1 MRSSRNLKLLPVKL
15 VQMKKEKPALTQP
28 PLAVKPGTATG
39 AQQAYVPQAPT
50 PPQISEEAS
59 RQDPPGEDKRL
70 AADETATQ
78 TTPPAETTPPE
89 AAGAEAKG
97 SQDASPE
104 SASAD
109 PASPAGPA
117 SQEASDRETL
127 STGDSGPVLESAE
140 PVPVQEEPRVEARQA
155 EAARVEVRPDPVAAP
170 SRMPIVFALVALV
183 AAGLSG
189 WQVYEQRGTVK
200 ELRDELAQRLTSADV
215 TVGELRALTRQGQ
228 EAIASMQ
235 GRLGGFD
242 AKLAATEGQA
252 AALEALYQEH
262 ARSRNDQVLAE
273 VEQAINIAAQQLQLA
288 GNFEAA
294 LIALEGADARL
305 AMPDQAHLQALRK
318 ALIKDLDNVRAHPRV
333 DVSGLALRLEIL
345 LAKVDTLPLA
355 YEFSLG
361 ESAAVGKPVEAPPV
375 DVEAGIVD
383 QATGYMQTL
392 VADMWEEVRNMIRLE
407 RLDHVDPALLAPAQS
422 TFLRENVKIRL
433 LTARLALLAR
443 DGRTYSADLAQAR
456 AWVERYFDT
465 RQDEVKR
472 VIADLT
478 ELESQSISA
487 QPPTLEETFA
497 ALRIVQAR
505 TPAAPRVNPQTN
517 SAAGSD
523 TATANR

>member
-1 MRSSRNLKLLPVKL
+1 
-15 VQMKKEKPALTQP
+15 MKKEKPALTQP
-28 PLAVKPGTATG
+28 PLAGKPDKAPEAEESSVPRTADG
-39 AQQAYVPQAPT
+39 APEQVD
-50 PPQISEEAS
+50 SAS
-59 RQDPPGEDKRL
+59 RDTPSETQQTPASDDITTHDTAPLEPATPEPAG
-70 AADETATQ
+70 AAGSEVSPQ
-78 TTPPAETTPPE
+78 VE
-89 AAGAEAKG
+89 AAAAV
-97 SQDASPE
+97 
-104 SASAD
+104 
-109 PASPAGPA
+109 
-117 SQEASDRETL
+117 ET
-127 STGDSGPVLESAE
+127 V
-140 PVPVQEEPRVEARQA
+140 
-155 EAARVEVRPDPVAAP
+155 AAVEVPKPDPVTPESRAAIPPVQIAPP
-170 SRMPIVFALVALV
+170 SRAPMVIAFVALV

-189 WQVYEQRGTVK
+189 WQVFEQRGVAK
-200 ELRDELAQRLTSADV
+200 ELRDELAQRLTGADV
-215 TVGELRALTRQGQ
+215 GVGEVRALTRQHQ
-228 EAIASMQ
+228 ETIAALQ

-262 ARSRNDQVLAE
+262 SRTRNDQVLAE

-318 ALIKDLDNVRAHPRV
+318 ALIKDLDTVRAHPRV

-355 YEFSLG
+355 YEFSLS
-361 ESAAVGKPVEAPPV
+361 ESAAIGEPVVAAPV
-375 DVEAGIVD
+375 DTEAGIVE
-383 QATGYMQTL
+383 QATGYMRTL
-392 VADMWEEVRNMIRLE
+392 AADMWEEVRRMIRLE

-456 AWVERYFDT
+456 AWIERYFDI
-465 RQDEVKR
+465 RQDEVKQ

-478 ELESQSISA
+478 ELENQSISA

-505 TPAAPRVNPQTN
+505 TPAAPRVAPQ
-517 SAAGSD
+517 SDSGAGPD

>member
-1 MRSSRNLKLLPVKL
+1 
-15 VQMKKEKPALTQP
+15 MKKEKPALTQP
-28 PLAVKPGTATG
+28 PQSGKPGKASEVDDMSATPVQG
-39 AQQAYVPQAPT
+39 VVPDQVDSPARDTPTEPETQAAE
-50 PPQISEEAS
+50 PPVA
-59 RQDPPGEDKRL
+59 
-70 AADETATQ
+70 
-78 TTPPAETTPPE
+78 PE
-89 AAGAEAKG
+89 AVAT
-97 SQDASPE
+97 E
-104 SASAD
+104 SAPGD
-109 PASPAGPA
+109 GPAGDGA
-117 SQEASDRETL
+117 TTAASDR
-127 STGDSGPVLESAE
+127 PESDQAPDPAPTAAE
-140 PVPVQEEPRVEARQA
+140 PAVSAIPIQTEA
-155 EAARVEVRPDPVAAP
+155 AAP
-170 SRMPIVFALVALV
+170 SRVPVVIAVAALVV
-183 AAGLSG
+183 AALSG
-189 WQVYEQRGTVK
+189 WQVFEQRGIAK
-200 ELRDELAQRLTSADV
+200 ELRDELAQRLTGADV
-215 TVGELRALTRQGQ
+215 TVGEVRALTRQNQ
-228 EAIASMQ
+228 ETIAALQ

-262 ARSRNDQVLAE
+262 SRSRNDQVLAE

-305 AMPDQAHLQALRK
+305 AMPDQAHLQALRR

-355 YEFSLG
+355 YEFSLS
-361 ESAAVGKPVEAPPV
+361 ESAAIGKPVEPV
-375 DVEAGIVD
+375 AVDTEAGIVD
-383 QATGYMQTL
+383 QATAYMRTL
-392 VADMWEEVRNMIRLE
+392 AADMWEEVRRMIRLE

-456 AWVERYFDT
+456 AWIERYFDT
-465 RQDEVKR
+465 REEEVKR

-478 ELESQSISA
+478 ELENQSISA

-505 TPAAPRVNPQTN
+505 TPGAQRDIPQSN
-517 SAAGSD
+517 SGAESD